1 MSSSDTSYLSS
12 NIQSVPDSP
21 GNLFATNKNYKSR
34 HIDTAPVPKAM
45 LPFKGVHKIQH
56 NWRIY
61 KQCYKIEHSLK

>member
-1 MSSSDTSYLSS
+1 M
-12 NIQSVPDSP
+12 
-21 GNLFATNKNYKSR
+21 
-34 HIDTAPVPKAM
+34 DTAPVPKAM